1 MNMHTDPQKILE
13 AERKDT
19 YVPLS
24 RPLSKEEREAFAA
37 ELDALRRTMMAQ
49 TGEREASYI
58 RRVRAMVRKSELA
71 GRVLL
76 MAGILPPAWLA
87 GTTLLAFSKIV
98 DNMELGHNVMHGQYD
113 FMNDP
118 EYQGSRFEWNNACD
132 GDEWRH
138 SHNYM
143 HHTFTNIQNVDRD
156 LGYGVLRL
164 SEHEEWRPGH
174 LIQPL
179 YALMLAVFFQYGVAL
194 HDLELDRVARGD
206 RPLSELKDKLP
217 KVMRKLIRV
226 SARDYL
232 IFPALAG
239 PFFMPVLLG
248 NLSANL
254 IRNLW
259 AFAIIFCGH
268 FTEESETYPESSKDS
283 IDRGDWYLRQ
293 IRGSSNLEGGLWFH
307 FMTGNLSHQIEHH
320 LFPEIPAI
328 LYRDMAPKVREICAR
343 YGQSYNTGPFS
354 RQFKTVVQRI
364 FRFSLPFPV
373 TSAARSSSLA

>member
-1 MNMHTDPQKILE
+1 MNMHTDPRKILE
-13 AERKDT
+13 AVRKDT
-19 YVPLS
+19 HVSLS
-24 RPLSKEEREAFAA
+24 RPLSKEERDAFAA
-37 ELDALRRTMMAQ
+37 ELDTLRRTMMAR
-49 TGEREASYI
+49 TGEREANYI
-58 RRVRAMVRKSELA
+58 RRVRAMVRNSELA
-71 GRVLL
+71 GRALL

-87 GTTLLAFSKIV
+87 GTALLAFSKIV

-156 LGYGVLRL
+156 LGYGLLRL
-164 SEHEEWRPGH
+164 SEHEEWRPEH
-174 LIQPL
+174 LFQPV
-179 YALMLAVFFQYGVAL
+179 YALMLAILFQYGVAL
-194 HDLELDRVARGD
+194 HDLELDRVARGK
-206 RPLSELKDKLP
+206 RSFSEIKDKLP
-217 KVMRKLIRV
+217 KVMRKLLRV
-226 SARDYL
+226 SARDYV

-239 PFFMPVLLG
+239 PLFMPVLLG

-283 IDRGDWYLRQ
+283 IDRGDWYVRQ
-293 IRGSSNLEGGLWFH
+293 IRGSSNLEGGNFFH
-307 FMTGNLSHQIEHH
+307 FMSGNLSHQIEHH
-320 LFPEIPAI
+320 LFPEVPAI
-328 LYRDMAPKVREICAR
+328 LYREMAPKVREICAR

-364 FRFSLPFPV
+364 FRYSLPFPV
-373 TSAARSSSLA
+373 TSAAQNSSLA